1 MKSALSNYRAAIA
14 LKVTAKPRNR
24 HPLPASGHQILFLS
38 GRESR
43 TYTSVVYRIFLI
55 SVLVVT
61 GLAPL
66 ATLADTYKLTS
77 GREISGEVLPS
88 SANDLGITI
97 KTGDEQYQQV
107 SWASFSQEALK
118 ELAKNKKLDP
128 FVSPFIEVTQAE
140 RIKRTEV
147 HIKPPPRLER
157 PAAQSLLGALFSSGI
172 GLFVLFV
179 LYVAAIYAGFE
190 VAIFRARPP
199 LLVAGL
205 SAIPFLGV
213 LAPIV
218 FLSLPTRTKPAEA
231 PIEEAP
237 MPAAEVSDNAVPA
250 TNDDNPM
257 HASGAQ
263 HPSALRLAHSTAA
276 ETSAAPPPTQ
286 TFQRGQFTFNRRFF
300 ETKFTGF
307 FGVVR
312 RDADKDM
319 LLVIKSARG
328 EYPGQRITRIAP
340 NDLHLQIL
348 RGGVT
353 EEVMIPFQEIREIQ
367 LKHKDAN

>member
-1 MKSALSNYRAAIA
+1 M
-14 LKVTAKPRNR
+14 
-24 HPLPASGHQILFLS
+24 
-38 GRESR
+38 
-43 TYTSVVYRIFLI
+43 I
-55 SVLVVT
+55 SVLVVA
-61 GLAPL
+61 GLAPGL
-66 ATLADTYKLTS
+66 ALAGTYKLTS
-77 GREISGEVLPS
+77 GQEISGEVLPS

-97 KTGDEQYQQV
+97 KTGDQQYQQV
-107 SWASFSQEALK
+107 SWASFSQAALK
-118 ELAKNKKLDP
+118 ELARNKKLDQ
-128 FVSPFIEVTQAE
+128 FVAPFIEVTQAE

-179 LYVAAIYAGFE
+179 LYVATIYAGFE
-190 VAIFRARPP
+190 VAIFRAQPP

-231 PIEEAP
+231 PIEEIP
-237 MPAAEVSDNAVPA
+237 MPATEVADDAAVPA
-250 TNDDNPM
+250 SDDGNPM
-257 HASGAQ
+257 HAAGAQ
-263 HPSALRLAHSTAA
+263 RPTGLRLAHSTSA
-276 ETSAAPPPTQ
+276 ETSTAPPPTQ

-300 ETKFTGF
+300 ETKFAGF

-328 EYPGQRITRIAP
+328 EYPGQRITRIAA
-340 NDLHLQIL
+340 NDLHVQIQ
-348 RGGVT
+348 RGAAT